1 MNAFDLRSPQ
11 LCLITD
17 PAVPA
22 LLQAVEEAL
31 AAGITML
38 QLRGHTLSAA
48 QLYRLALSFRPLCR
62 RYNAAFIVN
71 DRLDVGLAVRAD
83 GFQLGVRSLPLAVA
97 RRLVGDGCLLGM
109 SVHSLAEAQAAAVGG
124 ADFLVVGTIFP
135 SRSHPDEQ
143 TVGVN
148 LLRAIRR
155 EIPTMPLL
163 AVGGITVAN
172 AAQVMEAGASGVAV
186 ISAILDAADRTAAVS
201 RLRATIGLEPFL
213 LRRERECNE

>member
-1 MNAFDLRSPQ
+1 MNAFDLCSPQ

-17 PAVPA
+17 PAVPE
-22 LLQAVEEAL
+22 LGQAVEEAL

-38 QLRGHTLSAA
+38 QLRGHALSAA

-83 GFQLGVRSLPLAVA
+83 GFQLGVRSLPLAIA
-97 RRLVGDGCLLGM
+97 RRLVGEGCLLGM
-109 SVHSLAEAQAAAVGG
+109 SVHSSAEAQAAAVGG

-135 SRSHPDEQ
+135 SRSHPDEP

-155 EIPTMPLL
+155 EFPIMPLL

-213 LRRERECNE
+213 R